1 MKELLYLVPVWTELM
16 NYQCQRSTLPGTCRA
31 KIKNKTI
38 DTGDVVK
45 SEALTLTKHRSGFS
59 TFK

>member
-1 MKELLYLVPVWTELM
+1 MSKK
-16 NYQCQRSTLPGTCRA
+16 RSTLPGTSRA
-31 KIKNKTI
+31 KIFNKTI

>member
-1 MKELLYLVPVWTELM
+1 MMYQVPGRQQE
-16 NYQCQRSTLPGTCRA
+16 NYIRSTLLGTCRA
-31 KIKNKTI
+31 KIFNKTI